1 MSFCSSCCISMT
13 VLFAE
18 LSSAWLVSIANYTE
32 CCISGDFF
40 PELNVFFQNDLLV
53 IPAFDLPENGRY
65 IRNDDGGNW
74 RLLK

>member
-1 MSFCSSCCISMT
+1 MT

-32 CCISGDFF
+32 CCISDFF